1 MTDDW
6 LNEAFRRRPAKVA
19 GIDPAVPNL
28 ARVWNYLTGG
38 KDNFEADRTAARQLA
53 ESSPLMAEFVPAM
66 QAFRRRMARFLAAEA
81 GIRQF
86 LAVGT
91 AIPSDGSLHEVAR
104 SVAPQ
109 CRIVFVD
116 DDPLVLAHA
125 RALHRSSTQGVT
137 SHIGAD
143 IRDTATVIASARET
157 LDFGSPIALMLA
169 TLYFVEGDGEAAAI
183 LGTLLDAVAPGSYLA
198 VLHPASDLGE
208 SLTGA
213 LLDASAIGAPLARS
227 RDRAAV
233 TAWFDG
239 LELVEPGVVEV
250 HKWRP
255 ADGDP
260 AYRGVLPMYGAVGRK
275 P

>member
-6 LNEAFRRRPAKVA
+6 LKKAFRRRPAKVT
-19 GIDPAVPNL
+19 GIDPTAPNL
-28 ARVWNYLTGG
+28 ARVWNYLNGG
-38 KDNFEADRTAARQLA
+38 KDNFEADRVAARQLA
-53 ESSPLMAEFVPAM
+53 EGSPLMAELASAV
-66 QAFRRRMARFLAAEA
+66 QAFRPRMARFLVAEA

-91 AIPSDGSLHEVAR
+91 AIPSDGNLHEVAH

-137 SHIGAD
+137 GHIRAD
-143 IRDTATVIASARET
+143 IRDTATIIASARET
-157 LDFGSPIALMLA
+157 LDFGSPVALMLA
-169 TLYFVEGDGEAAAI
+169 TLCRVEGDGEVAAI

-198 VLHPASDLGE
+198 VLHPASDLDE
-208 SLTGA
+208 SLAGA
-213 LLDASAIGAPLARS
+213 LRDWYAIGSPLARF

-255 ADGDP
+255 ADDDP
-260 AYRGVLPMYGAVGRK
+260 AYRGILPMYAALGRK
-275 P
+275 R

>member
-6 LNEAFRRRPAKVA
+6 FKEAGRRRQAKVD

-28 ARVWNYLTGG
+28 ARVWNYLIGG
-38 KDNFEADRTAARQLA
+38 KDNFEADRKEARQLV
-53 ESSPLMAEFVPAM
+53 ESSPLMAEFAPAV
-66 QAFRRRMARFLAAEA
+66 QGFRRRMVSFLAAEA

-91 AIPSDGSLHEVAR
+91 AIPSDGNLHEVAH

-143 IRDTATVIASARET
+143 IRDAATIIASARET
-157 LDFGSPIALMLA
+157 LDFGSPVALMLA
-169 TLYFVEGDGEAAAI
+169 TLCFVEGDGEVAAI

-198 VLHPASDLGE
+198 VLHPASDLDE

-213 LLDASAIGAPLARS
+213 LRKAYATGASLARF
-227 RDRAAV
+227 RDREAV

-260 AYRGVLPMYGAVGRK
+260 AYRGVLPLYGAVGRK